1 MPRTE
6 WAIWLEHAMSDAGV
20 DRRGLMELVGRRED
34 GGFKIDA
41 SRLSN
46 WLGGKQGQPSYRN
59 VLLVA
64 RALGEPEV
72 EALAAAGF
80 NEEGVA
86 IKKQLP
92 VGDGSVATVVSTME
106 LTADEEAAVR
116 AFVTTL
122 REQKLRV

>member
-1 MPRTE
+1 MARSE
-6 WAIWLEHAMSDAGV
+6 WAIWLERAMSSAGV
-20 DRRGLMELVGRRED
+20 DRRGLMDLVGRRED

-64 RALGEPEV
+64 RALGEPEA

-80 NEEGVA
+80 DEDGVA
-86 IKKQLP
+86 IKKQMP
-92 VGDGSVATVVSTME
+92 AGDGAVASAFTSME
-106 LTADEEAAVR
+106 LTPEEQAIVR
-116 AFVTTL
+116 AFVITL
-122 REQKLRV
+122 REQRLHA